1 MGFSRSTAGS
11 SNPRLLRHLGCRH
24 PIPLIPTHSR
34 RRGDLSWSIGFHRSP
49 IRQFPSWLTSG
60 KGTVDSRLEVLP
72 RGEKFPGR
80 IAPSAS
86 SALSRLFNPIFP
98 TPLLLPV
105 YRRRQDSSRAL
116 PLCHLFP
123 LLQEAFLG
131 VESISRSRGRDPSS
145 AGGRTRSGSLSRR
158 GCSLFQGLSAPSTLS
173 SLLAA

>member
-86 SALSRLFNPIFP
+86 SALSRPFQPHFSDTLAFAG
-98 TPLLLPV
+98 LPAEAGFL
-105 YRRRQDSSRAL
+105 QGIAPL
-116 PLCHLFP
+116 PLISPLARGFSWRWIYFPFTGQRPKLCRGENPKWFP
-123 LLQEAFLG
+123 LPSRMFPFPRAF
-131 VESISRSRGRDPSS
+131 
-145 AGGRTRSGSLSRR
+145 RTVYSL
-158 GCSLFQGLSAPSTLS
+158 
-173 SLLAA
+173 